1 MTYRGR
7 VKNGVVVIEKR
18 VRLPEGM
25 AVSIRPLK
33 GPMRPAAKARKR
45 PPTVYERLKS
55 IVGIVKD
62 LPPDFALNHDHY
74 LYGAPKRK

>member
-7 VKNGVVVIEKR
+7 VKNGVVVIEKQ

-33 GPMRPAAKARKR
+33 GPVRPQAKPRKR
-45 PPTVYERLKS
+45 NKTVFERLKNV
-55 IVGIVKD
+55 VGIIKD
-62 LPPDFALNHDHY
+62 LPPDFSENHDHY
-74 LYGAPKRK
+74 LYGTPKR

>member
-25 AVSIRPLK
+25 AVSVRPLK
-33 GPMRPAAKARKR
+33 ATVRAAGKARKR
-45 PPTVYERLKS
+45 PPTVFDRLKNV
-55 IVGIVKD
+55 VGIVKD
-62 LPPDFALNHDHY
+62 LPPDFSVNHDHY